1 MPALLWQLSRVP
13 WQHAPLSRCYNKYY
27 QQCSRQRSP
36 VKFRNAINSIE
47 AFAECTSARI
57 TVRVDV
63 SSARRESTQ
72 LYDALPVVQPLRAIP
87 PKKRKKLEM
96 ERTRSI
102 LPRTEPPSIICLLPG
117 TRQEKYS
124 LIFLIKVQVAL
135 PKSLSP
141 LSEVNRRP
149 WGTCITATAS
159 LRCTKEPPAVKGS
172 AHDLGVSQRSCRFD
186 LLKLTRR
193 KYQLL

>member
-72 LYDALPVVQPLRAIP
+72 LYDTLPVVQPLRATP
-87 PKKRKKLEM
+87 PKKRKKMRNGKNTLNSAKDRATKHYM
-96 ERTRSI
+96 LAAWHSTR
-102 LPRTEPPSIICLLPG
+102 
-117 TRQEKYS
+117 
-124 LIFLIKVQVAL
+124 KVQLDISHQGSSCLAEIVK
-135 PKSLSP
+135 PTFRGEPQTVGHMHHGNSQPEMHK
-141 LSEVNRRP
+141 
-149 WGTCITATAS
+149 GTAGCK
-159 LRCTKEPPAVKGS
+159 RQCP
-172 AHDLGVSQRSCRFD
+172 
-186 LLKLTRR
+186 
-193 KYQLL
+193 